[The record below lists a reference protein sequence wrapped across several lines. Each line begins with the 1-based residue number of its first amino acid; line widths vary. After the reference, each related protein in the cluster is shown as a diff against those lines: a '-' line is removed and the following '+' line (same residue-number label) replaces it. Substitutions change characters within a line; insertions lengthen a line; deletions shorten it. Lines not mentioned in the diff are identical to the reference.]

1 MVAASVDDGGAI
13 IAVPVGED
21 IVQRVEECAGA
32 VVLLLLMKAGL
43 LLLLLIRAS

>member
-32 VVLLLLMKAGL
+32 VGAAVVDEGGAVV
-43 LLLLLIRAS
+43 AAPD